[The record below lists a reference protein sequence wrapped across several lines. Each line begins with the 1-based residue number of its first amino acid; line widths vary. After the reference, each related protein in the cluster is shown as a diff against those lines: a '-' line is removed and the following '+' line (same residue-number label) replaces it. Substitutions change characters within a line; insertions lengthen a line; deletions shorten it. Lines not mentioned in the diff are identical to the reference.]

1 MQSVAS
7 HLELDEV
14 VSPELVLV
22 DPELAQTARRR
33 LREMPE
39 WRPQTPPRTGAPL
52 IFPVPPPIALAPP
65 PVVVRA
71 PAPRKHRPLTR
82 SILASAIPL
91 SLLAALVLAM
101 VVSEVQAQ
109 FQDPVASLEPVPVAP
124 PPPAR
129 VSAGAQ
135 RAARPE
141 TSTPTQLPTT
151 REVEMRTLALLADGA
166 TAAPPALLDDRPGRL
181 ANNVWIACRRV
192 GQTARFTCKLGAGPS
207 SSREWFLT
215 VAVARDGTEVLTW
228 EPTRMAH

>member
-33 LREMPE
+33 LRELPE
-39 WRPQTPPRTGAPL
+39 WRPQTPPRTAAPL

-65 PVVVRA
+65 PVVVRP
-71 PAPRKHRPLTR
+71 PAPRKHRPRAR
-82 SILASAIPL
+82 SILAPAIPL

-109 FQDPVASLEPVPVAP
+109 FQDPVVSLEPVPVAP

-141 TSTPTQLPTT
+141 TSTQLPTT
-151 REVEMRTLALLADGA
+151 RGVEVRTLALLADGA

-181 ANNVWIACRRV
+181 ANNVRIACRRI

-215 VAVARDGTEVLTW
+215 VAVARDGTEGLTW